1 MSKCK
6 KCGKKIFFVT
16 TSSGKPMPCDPE
28 EVLYWEDP
36 RGRNRV
42 VLPNGEVVACRL
54 TGDEQK
60 ATGIGYIPHWA
71 TCTHADEFR
80 KK

>member
-1 MSKCK
+1 
-6 KCGKKIFFVT
+6 
-16 TSSGKPMPCDPE
+16 MPCDPE
-28 EVLYWEDP
+28 EVLYWQDSK
-36 RGRNRV
+36 GKDRV

-54 TGDEQK
+54 TGDEQN

-71 TCTHADEFR
+71 TCPHADEFR